1 LVARGRTAFAVNV
14 AKPKADG
21 TDENT
26 SNCVDVVAVVA
37 RAELLDA
44 TEIDGVT
51 DIVALALLDV
61 DTPTTAPEETVAN
74 PERLDAFVTGNP
86 PIGAPSLAATKAIPI

>member
-1 LVARGRTAFAVNV
+1 MVATGRTAFAVNV

-21 TDENT
+21 IDETT
-26 SNCVDVVAVVA
+26 SNPDETVAVA
-37 RAELLDA
+37 RDEPLNA
-44 TEIDGVT
+44 TEIVGVT

-61 DTPTTAPEETVAN
+61 DIPITALEVAVAK
-74 PERLDAFVTGNP
+74 PERLDVNVTGKL

>member
-1 LVARGRTAFAVNV
+1 M
-14 AKPKADG
+14 AKPTADG
-21 TDENT
+21 IDENT

-51 DIVALALLDV
+51 DIVALAVLDV
-61 DTPTTAPEETVAN
+61 EAPNTAAEVTVAN
-74 PERLDAFVTGNP
+74 PERLDAFVTGIP

>member
-1 LVARGRTAFAVNV
+1 LVTTGRTAFAVNV

-21 TDENT
+21 IDETT
-26 SNCVDVVAVVA
+26 SNPDETVAVA
-37 RAELLDA
+37 RDETLNA
-44 TEIDGVT
+44 TEIVGVT
-51 DIVALALLDV
+51 DIVAFALLDV
-61 DTPTTAPEETVAN
+61 DTPITALEVAVAK

>member
-1 LVARGRTAFAVNV
+1 LVATGRTAFAVNV

-21 TDENT
+21 IDETT
-26 SNCVDVVAVVA
+26 SNPDETVAVA
-37 RAELLDA
+37 RDEPLNA
-44 TEIDGVT
+44 TEIVGVT

-61 DTPTTAPEETVAN
+61 DIPITALEVAVAK
-74 PERLDAFVTGNP
+74 PERLDVNVTGKL

>member
-1 LVARGRTAFAVNV
+1 M
-14 AKPKADG
+14 
-21 TDENT
+21 
-26 SNCVDVVAVVA
+26 VDVVA

-61 DTPTTAPEETVAN
+61 EAPNTAAEATVAN
-74 PERLDAFVTGNP
+74 PERLDAFVTGKL
-86 PIGAPSLAATKAIPI
+86 PIGAPSLAAINAMLT